1 MSIAVG
7 RGASVTG
14 RVVFEGGSAPPAPAG
29 QSHVPLF
36 SPDGLCRGGPVTV
49 APDWTFRADGLFGPC
64 SLQPMAGFGRWMVKA
79 VIYNGDNLLDAPYTF
94 QQGQQLRNVQ
104 VIVTDKRS
112 DITFRVA
119 DENGQ
124 STREYVALLYP
135 VDKTQWSQAVRFL
148 IGPPAADGRCRE
160 PRPGRQRIRPGPV

>member
-1 MSIAVG
+1 
-7 RGASVTG
+7 
-14 RVVFEGGSAPPAPAG
+14 
-29 QSHVPLF
+29 
-36 SPDGLCRGGPVTV
+36 
-49 APDWTFRADGLFGPC
+49 
-64 SLQPMAGFGRWMVKA
+64 MVKA

-124 STREYVALLYP
+124 STRDYVALLYP

-148 IGPPAADGRCRE
+148 VGPPAGVTAVASRVPAVNGSARGPRWSRPRCAASRCR
-160 PRPGRQRIRPGPV
+160 PYGPASTTPSPWTTWSRTTP